1 MRSTYELASK
11 YVVPA
16 IKRRL
21 VLELAKKGLMGVE
34 IARKLG
40 ISQSLVTRYLSG
52 ERGSYINIDEYA
64 DIVKLV
70 EGLANRIIENHM
82 SEYDVVRE
90 LDRIVMAFMA
100 RKYLCKKH
108 KEIEPSI
115 DITKCNICP
124 SLYKVEI

>member
-52 ERGSYINIDEYA
+52 ERGSYINIDEYT

-90 LDRIVMAFMA
+90 LDRIVMAFMV